1 MQNDHFDLN
10 DIQHEP
16 SDAQLQALMNSVAAE
31 ANRRSAL
38 AQEVLMQRLRNEIA
52 AANRPPLLRL
62 A

>member
-1 MQNDHFDLN
+1 MPNDHFDLN
-10 DIQHEP
+10 DIHHEP
-16 SDAQLQALMNSVAAE
+16 SDEQLQALMNSVAAE